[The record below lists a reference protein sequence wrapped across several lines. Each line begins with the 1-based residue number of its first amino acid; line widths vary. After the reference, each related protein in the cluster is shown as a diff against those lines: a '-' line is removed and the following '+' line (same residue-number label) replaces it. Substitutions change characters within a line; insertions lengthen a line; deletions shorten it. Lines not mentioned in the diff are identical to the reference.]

1 VFWFDL
7 PGIFSLSLQDFP
19 QPPVV
24 DLTLE
29 SLWSHKQHVKH
40 WKHFTVSI
48 LKLRWPPALK
58 KCRVTILC

>member
-24 DLTLE
+24 ELTLE
-29 SLWSHKQHVKH
+29 SLWSHKQHVK
-40 WKHFTVSI
+40 T
-48 LKLRWPPALK
+48 LKTLHCINIKAE
-58 KCRVTILC
+58 VTSGTKEMSGHYLM